1 MASSGR
7 LAHSVPVP
15 LPRPALSGNY
25 PYITTRSYVG
35 PPDAAYAYW
44 NEKTGRG
51 LRIGSRQTFRVVD
64 GRIRQEGYLTGKLV
78 ALRVDSN

>member
-1 MASSGR
+1 MASSRR

-15 LPRPALSGNY
+15 LPRPDLSGNY

-51 LRIGSRQTFRVVD
+51 LAYWIEVLDR
-64 GRIRQEGYLTGKLV
+64 GKRFGWLMGGQD
-78 ALRVDSN
+78 RKDI